1 MRGRFRDTAGM
12 QSFFRR
18 RHRHRELYAEYPQPG
33 EQVLFE
39 RLARAVNAL
48 QQRSAAGGRVFRGLH
63 ANAIAVLHGEIRVR
77 DDLPEEARFGFL
89 AQGTRFPAVARF
101 SGASHKPTDE
111 AAPDFY
117 GLAIRIG
124 HVAGAREQD
133 LVMTNKPRATARDAA
148 GFKALIDSTER
159 GGLPRLLF
167 ALRHPATARL
177 LLGARHPVASVANET
192 YWSGDPIR
200 WGPRVV
206 KYVVKPAAANDAR
219 SGSGAT
225 GYLRRDE
232 LAAEL
237 GGCLSRASVGFTLS
251 LQFQTD
257 PYRTPIE
264 NGLVLWS
271 EEDAPPVPV
280 ADIEFERQEFDTP
293 ERKEEGEGLEF
304 SVWNC
309 LDDSTPVGQLNR
321 ARRVVYAA
329 SQRLRRG
336 AD

>member
-1 MRGRFRDTAGM
+1 M
-12 QSFFRR
+12 QSFPRR
-18 RHRHRELYAEYPQPG
+18 RRKELYAEYPQRG
-33 EQVLFE
+33 EEALFE

-48 QQRSAAGGRVFRGLH
+48 QQRSAAGGPVFRGLH
-63 ANAIAVLHGEIRVR
+63 ANAISVLHGEVRVR

-89 AQGTRFPAVARF
+89 ARGARFPVVARF

-111 AAPDFY
+111 AVPDFY

-124 HVAGAREQD
+124 DVAGGGEQD

-159 GGLPRLLF
+159 GALPRLLF

-200 WGPRVV
+200 WGPRVA
-206 KYVVKPAAANDAR
+206 KYVLKPAAANDGQSR
-219 SGSGAT
+219 PGAT
-225 GYLRRDE
+225 GRYLSRDE

-237 GGCLSRASVGFTLS
+237 RRRLSSASVGFTFS
-251 LQFQTD
+251 LQFQAD

-280 ADIEFERQEFDTP
+280 ADVEFEPQEFDTA
-293 ERKEEGEGLEF
+293 ERREEGEALEF

-329 SQRLRRG
+329 SQRLRRS

>member
-1 MRGRFRDTAGM
+1 MRGRIRDSAGM
-12 QSFFRR
+12 QSFLRR
-18 RHRHRELYAEYPQPG
+18 RRKELYAEYPQRG
-33 EQVLFE
+33 EQAVFE

-48 QQRSAAGGRVFRGLH
+48 QRRSAAGGRVSRGLH
-63 ANAIAVLHGEIRVR
+63 ANAIAVLHGEVRVR
-77 DDLPEEARFGFL
+77 EDLPGEARFGFL
-89 AQGTRFPAVARF
+89 ARGARFPLVARF
-101 SGASHKPTDE
+101 SRASHKPTDE

-124 HVAGAREQD
+124 GVAGGGEQD

-159 GGLPRLLF
+159 GALPRLLF

-177 LLGARHPVASVANET
+177 LLGARHPVASVAKET

-200 WGPRVV
+200 WGPRVA
-206 KYVVKPAAANDAR
+206 KYVLKRAASNDAQSR
-219 SGSGAT
+219 SGAT
-225 GYLRRDE
+225 GRYLSRDE

-237 GGCLSRASVGFTLS
+237 RVRLSTASVGFTLS
-251 LQFQTD
+251 LQFQAD

-280 ADIEFERQEFDTP
+280 ADIEFEPQEFDTP
-293 ERKEEGEGLEF
+293 ERRDEGEALEF